1 MQHIEFEATT
11 FQHTVHIPENIP
23 DGVSV
28 KVVLSFDES
37 KIDQKQQEELLS
49 LEDNK
54 NKRTTDKNEQRR
66 KALAHIAAVNVDW
79 QGKPIE
85 NRDQLYD
92 ELRG

>member
-11 FQHTVHIPENIP
+11 FQHTVHIPESIP

-37 KIDQKQQEELLS
+37 KIDHKQQEELQGLQDS
-49 LEDNK
+49 K
-54 NKRTTDKNEQRR
+54 DKLTANDKQRSE
-66 KALAHIAAVNVDW
+66 ALTHIAAMNIDW
-79 QGKPIE
+79 KGKPIE

-92 ELRG
+92 DMRD